1 MERMH
6 QLLSAVRRVN
16 QVMVRERDP
25 RRLVERACA
34 LLVEHSGVEAAWVSL
49 LDEHGRPGPP
59 LGAGAELDA
68 AGLAQVVVEHP
79 NRLPCMRTALWDTTP
94 GVRLLRAVECG
105 ACPVGTGCARDA
117 LAVPLVHAGR
127 AFGVLVVRLPK
138 ADAEASIG
146 ADLLEELAADLAV
159 ALHAIDAEQR
169 HGEARRALARQVA
182 LERLLMRHSAA
193 LLAARPEAIED
204 AVARLVADV
213 GRHIGASVGTLYR
226 LSEDGRQATALGT
239 WVDPSLGGAA
249 RPLRTVTVTTLGWW
263 VPVLRAG
270 DAVVVDDV
278 EALPAAAEAERTL
291 LRERGLRAAVGVPVR
306 STERLEGCLVFAN
319 GPGPRLWPE
328 HVIHLLRFA
337 GDLAANALA
346 RAQAEQRLRT
356 SESWFRSIFEG
367 STDAVVI
374 LDPDGRVVD
383 ANPAAAALTGR
394 AADVLRALHLDDLGD
409 GGPCRLNVATVLAGE
424 DADLVVALTR
434 PDGSVAD
441 VRLAARRV
449 TVGARD
455 FVHVTARDVTEALRH
470 ERERAELQGR
480 LLQAQKLEAIGTL
493 AGGIAHDFNNLLGPI
508 VAYADLLLE
517 DLDSDEDT
525 VEMLRDVRD
534 AGRRAAELVEQILRL
549 ARTDGSGRAR
559 AHLQPVAKEALKLLR
574 RTMPRSVTLTT
585 HVSPTAPAV
594 VCDPTEVHRVLMA
607 LVTNALQAMDGRDG
621 TLEVALGAKTL
632 THRLQT
638 DAEVLPPGPYLRLRV
653 RDTGAGMTPEV
664 RARIFEPYF
673 STRDRARGT
682 GLGLAVVRAVAVE
695 AGGGVHVDS
704 EPGVGTCVDVY
715 LPVAHD
721 TSLASQPTGEIPV
734 VQIGGRVLC
743 VDDEPANVAL
753 MVTLLRSLGYS
764 PRGAAS
770 PRAALDMITAEP
782 EAYAALVTDLSMP
795 EMSGLDLARAARAVR
810 DDLPVVVCSG
820 FFGPRDERQVSDLG
834 AATTLAKPFE
844 RAAVARA
851 LAVCRQG

>member
-25 RRLVERACA
+25 RRLVQRACA
-34 LLVEHSGVEAAWVSL
+34 LLVEHSGVEAAWVTL
-49 LDEHGRPGPP
+49 LDEHGRPGQP
-59 LGAGAELDA
+59 LGAGVDLEAS
-68 AGLAQVVVEHP
+68 GLAEAVADHAP
-79 NRLPCMRTALWDTTP
+79 RLPCIRTALWDTTP
-94 GVRLLRAVECG
+94 GLRLLRAVDCSTC
-105 ACPVGTGCARDA
+105 AVDTGCARDA
-117 LAVPLVHAGR
+117 MVVPLVHAGR
-127 AFGVLVVRLPK
+127 AFGALVVRSPAS
-138 ADAEASIG
+138 ADEASVR

-159 ALHAIDAEQR
+159 ALHAIDAEHR

-193 LLAARPEAIED
+193 LLAARPEAIEA

-226 LSEDGRQATALGT
+226 LSEDGTRATTLGT
-239 WVDPSLGGAA
+239 WVDAA
-249 RPLRTVTVTTLGWW
+249 RESVGPPLRTVTVASLRWW

-278 EALPAAAEAERTL
+278 EALPEAARSERAL
-291 LRERGLRAAVGVPVR
+291 LLDRGLRAAVGVPVR

-319 GPGPRLWPE
+319 GPAPRLWPE

-346 RAQAEQRLRT
+346 RAQADQRLRT

-367 STDAVVI
+367 STDAVII
-374 LDPDGRVVD
+374 LDPETRVVD

-394 AADVLRALHLDDLGD
+394 AADALRRMGLDDLGD
-409 GGPCRLNVATVLAGE
+409 GGPCRLDVPAVLAGE

-434 PDGSVAD
+434 PDGSVVD

-449 TVGARD
+449 TVGERD

-508 VAYADLLLE
+508 VAYADLLLD
-517 DLDSDEDT
+517 DLDTDEDT
-525 VEMLRDVRD
+525 AEMLRDVRD

-549 ARTDGSGRAR
+549 ARTDASGRAR

-574 RTMPRSVTLTT
+574 RTIPRSVTLHTN
-585 HVSPTAPAV
+585 VSPTAPAV

-607 LVTNALQAMDGRDG
+607 LVTNALQAMEGEEG
-621 TLEVALGAKTL
+621 TLEVALGATTL
-632 THRLQT
+632 SQRLQT
-638 DAEVLPPGPYLRLRV
+638 DAEVLPTGDYLRLRV
-653 RDTGAGMTPEV
+653 RDDGAGMPPEV

-695 AGGGVHVDS
+695 AGGGVHVVS

-715 LPVAHD
+715 LPVAAD
-721 TSLASQPTGEIPV
+721 RSLGAQPTGEMPALDV
-734 VQIGGRVLC
+734 GGRVLC

-770 PRAALDMITAEP
+770 PRAALEMLEAEP
-782 EAYAALVTDLSMP
+782 AAFAALVTDLSMP
-795 EMSGLDLARAARAVR
+795 EMSGLDLARAARALR

-820 FFGPRDERQVSDLG
+820 FFGPRDERLVDELG
-834 AATTLAKPFE
+834 AASTLAKPFE
-844 RAAVARA
+844 RAAMARA
-851 LAVCRQG
+851 LAACRQG

>member
-25 RRLVERACA
+25 RRLVQRVCA
-34 LLVEHSGVEAAWVSL
+34 LLVEHSGVEAAWVTL
-49 LDEHGRPGPP
+49 LDEHGRPGAP
-59 LGAGAELDA
+59 LGGGMQLDA
-68 AGLAQVVVEHP
+68 SALAEAVVDHP
-79 NRLPCMRTALWDTTP
+79 TRLPCIRASLWDTTP
-94 GVRLLRAVECG
+94 GVRRLSAIDCSTCG
-105 ACPVGTGCARDA
+105 VDSGCARDA

-127 AFGVLVVRLPK
+127 AFGVLVVRLPTPE
-138 ADAEASIG
+138 DEASIG

-159 ALHAIDAEQR
+159 ALHAIDAERR

-193 LLAARPEAIED
+193 LLAARPDVIEA
-204 AVARLVADV
+204 AVERLVADV
-213 GRHIGASVGTLYR
+213 GRHIGASAGTLYR
-226 LSEDGRQATALGT
+226 LSADGAQAAALGT
-239 WVDPSLGGAA
+239 WVDPSRDGAA
-249 RPLRTVTVTTLGWW
+249 PPLRTVTVAALRWW
-263 VPVLRAG
+263 VPILRAG

-278 EALPAAAEAERTL
+278 EALPAEAAAERAL
-291 LRERGLRAAVGVPVR
+291 LVERGLRAAIGVPVR

-319 GPGPRLWPE
+319 GPEPRLWPE

-367 STDAVVI
+367 STDAVII
-374 LDPDGRVVD
+374 LDPTTQIVD
-383 ANPAAAALTGR
+383 ANAAAAALTGR
-394 AADVLRALHLDDLGD
+394 AADALRRMQLAELGD
-409 GGPCRLNVATVLAGE
+409 GGPCRLDVPAVLAGE

-434 PDGSVAD
+434 PDGTVAD

-455 FVHVTARDVTEALRH
+455 FVHVTARDVTEALQH
-470 ERERAELQGR
+470 ERERAELQRR

-508 VAYADLLLE
+508 VAYADLLLD
-517 DLDSDEDT
+517 DLETDEDT
-525 VEMLRDVRD
+525 AEMLRDVRD

-549 ARTDGSGRAR
+549 ARTDGPGRAR

-574 RTMPRSVTLTT
+574 RTLPRSVTLRTN
-585 HVSPTAPAV
+585 VSPTAPAV
-594 VCDPTEVHRVLMA
+594 ICDPTEVHQVLMA
-607 LVTNALQAMDGRDG
+607 LVTNALQAMDGREG
-621 TLEVALGAKTL
+621 VLEVALGPATL
-632 THRLQT
+632 TERLRI
-638 DAEVLPPGPYLRLRV
+638 DAEVLPPGEYLRLRV
-653 RDTGAGMTPEV
+653 RDTGAGMSPEV

-695 AGGGVHVDS
+695 AVGGVHV
-704 EPGVGTCVDVY
+704 ETAPGVGTCVDVY
-715 LPVAHD
+715 LPVAD
-721 TSLASQPTGEIPV
+721 EAAIDVQPTGEMSTV
-734 VQIGGRVLC
+734 DVGGRVLC
-743 VDDEPANVAL
+743 VDDEPANVSL

-770 PRAALDMITAEP
+770 PRAALAMIEAEP
-782 EAYAALVTDLSMP
+782 AGYVALVTDLSMP
-795 EMSGLDLARAARAVR
+795 EMSGLDLARAARILR

-820 FFGPRDERQVSDLG
+820 FFGPRDERQVGDLG
-834 AATTLAKPFE
+834 AACTLAKPFE
-844 RAAVARA
+844 RAAMARA
-851 LAVCRQG
+851 LATCRQG